1 MNDNRFFSKIGF
13 SYFTY
18 AIMII
23 VAQLIVMQFL
33 AIIPIKIYLTQDLLT
48 IISSFCTYVIPLPIF
63 LYMMSKIPS
72 IQLNKH
78 KLKITEIIMAIGI
91 AITLMWIGNIIG
103 LTITSLISIAKGSA
117 VANPAVHL
125 ISTSDIW
132 INLLIMTL
140 IAPIFEEFF
149 FRKFLIDR
157 TIKYGE
163 LISVLLSAFLFG
175 IFHGNLNQFF
185 YAFLIGGFFAII
197 YIKTGNI
204 WYTVGLHMTINFM
217 GSVVSMLVA
226 PYLTHILTNQAQTMD
241 ILVAGCYI
249 LLILILIIIGIL
261 AIIFK
266 GKNLKLS
273 KNLLEKPW
281 QTIFLNAGMIV
292 FIIFEVYQ
300 MVKSFIL

>member
-23 VAQLIVMQFL
+23 VAQIIVMQFL

-204 WYTVGLHMTINFM
+204 WYTVGLHMTTNFM

-226 PYLTHILTNQAQTMD
+226 PYLTHVLTNQAQTMD

-300 MVKSFIL
+300 MVRSFIL